1 MNISFSHIKKTTI
14 SFISAHKIP
23 VSIVG
28 ILLCFGI
35 GFLIWKST
43 TTNEKPS
50 VPTTDTVTSTTFEKT
65 VSGSGQVA
73 AERDIEIRAET
84 SGTVVSV
91 SAKNGQYIAKGA
103 VIATLDGKDAA
114 KTLRDAKIAL
124 ESAQLSY
131 DKLMAAADDIDV
143 LKATNALSDAQDGKR
158 DAEESIT
165 QGYEDGFND
174 VADAFLDMPD
184 VIEGLQDILF
194 SDDIAGNRQWNIDY
208 YAGVAGQYDT
218 RAASFADDAYTAY
231 TKAKTAYDAVFTAYK
246 HASRYSD
253 KETISSLMDET
264 YEAMKLTSDAV
275 KSMNDLIQLYRD
287 ELSERDLS
295 IDSLSATHLSSLS
308 SHTGTTN
315 NHITSLISS
324 IRSIENNEKALIVA
338 ERAII
343 EKQADLNDITAGANS
358 YDILSQELSLLQKK
372 NALADAQASYADMFI
387 IAPVSG
393 TLASLDIVVG
403 DSVSSNAS
411 IGNIIGEGLMATI
424 SLNEVDVEGVDVDD
438 SVRITFDAVS
448 DLSIVGSVAEVDVMG
463 TVSQGVVTYDVD
475 IVFETTDTRIKPG
488 MTLTAEII
496 TESISPALV
505 ISNEAIQTKDGASY
519 VMRIVDGAPT
529 RTPITTGPS
538 NDTVT
543 VIMEG
548 LVEGDVVMS
557 SSSSSAR
564 TSSSSTQSG
573 FPSGG
578 GGMGIPGMGPSMR

>member
-14 SFISAHKIP
+14 SFISAHKIL

-28 ILLCFGI
+28 ILLCFVI

-50 VPTTDTVTSTTFEKT
+50 IPTTDTVTSTTFEKT

-73 AERDIEIRAET
+73 AERDIEIHAET
-84 SGTVVSV
+84 SGAVVSV
-91 SAKNGQYIAKGA
+91 SAKKGQYITKGA

-131 DKLMAAADDIDV
+131 DKLMAAADDVDV
-143 LKATNALSDAQDGKR
+143 LKATNALSDAQDEKR

-165 QGYEDGFND
+165 EGYEDGFND

-194 SDDIAGNRQWNIDY
+194 SDDIAGNGQWNIDY
-208 YAGVAGQYDT
+208 YASVAGQYDT
-218 RAASFADDAYTAY
+218 RAASFADDAYDAY
-231 TKAKTAYDAVFTAYK
+231 TKAKTAYDAAFTAYK
-246 HASRYSD
+246 NASRYSD
-253 KETISSLMDET
+253 KETIASLMNET
-264 YEAMKLTSDAV
+264 YTAMKLTSDAV

-315 NHITSLISS
+315 NHITSLLSS

-343 EKQADLNDITAGANS
+343 EKQADLNDITAGADS
-358 YDILSQELSLLQKK
+358 YDIRSQELSLLQKK

-424 SLNEVDVEGVDVDD
+424 SLNEVDVEGVDVGD

-448 DLSIVGSVAEVDVMG
+448 DLSIVGTVAEVDVLG

-475 IVFETTDTRIKPG
+475 IVFETDDTRIKPG

-505 ISNEAIQTKDGASY
+505 ISNEAVQTKDGISS
-519 VMRIVDGAPT
+519 VMLITEGIPT
-529 RTPITTGPS
+529 QTPVTIGPS

-548 LVEGDVVMS
+548 LVVGDTVI
-557 SSSSSAR
+557 
-564 TSSSSTQSG
+564 SSSSTRTTSSSEVENAM
-573 FPSGG
+573 PSG
-578 GGMGIPGMGPSMR
+578 GGMGIPGMGPGMR